1 MGGMPPAS
9 SEQCQ
14 PCPALHANADT
25 CLIDYLE
32 ERERG
37 DGQLQRQEQAGS
49 PHCPC
54 LETVHLALDLTLR

>member
-14 PCPALHANADT
+14 PRPDLNANT

-32 ERERG
+32 ERERR
-37 DGQLQRQEQAGS
+37 DGQLQRQEHAGS
-49 PHCPC
+49 THC
-54 LETVHLALDLTLR
+54 T